1 VQRLSVI
8 GVIFKD
14 SFSSCLSRCELGADS
29 HYPRYRHRSHY
40 STDHDSRCADMF
52 SEFGIHDTALCAQN
66 TVKNILTCAKLV
78 SRRRNSELR
87 QIILKNELH
96 SNREML

>member
-1 VQRLSVI
+1 VQRLPVI

-14 SFSSCLSRCELGADS
+14 PFSSRLSCCELGANS
-29 HYPRYRHRSHY
+29 HYPWYRHRSHY
-40 STDHDSRCADMF
+40 SADHDSRCPDMF
-52 SEFGIHDTALCAQN
+52 SEFGVHNTALGTQN

-78 SRRRNSELR
+78 SRRRKSELR